1 VSARSVGVREDV
13 SMSVDIDD
21 TSLSLAEIFHRWPE
35 VARVFWRHETAC
47 VGCPIAP
54 FHTVIDTCVEYHL
67 DEVVFRAELR
77 AIAAGTTSRRRSIPQ
92 DDEEPRR

>member
-1 VSARSVGVREDV
+1 
-13 SMSVDIDD
+13 MSVDIDD